1 MATMDVFEGDAF
13 NMRSLTAAINATPF
27 VPGRVSELGI
37 FEEQGVTTNKIS
49 VERIAPSVGLVQT
62 SSRGAPPVQNTAD
75 LRTMYDLNT
84 SRIAVSDTLYADEVQ
99 GVRAFGSEN
108 DVQALQAEVNSRFE
122 KLAQRIAATIEYQ
135 RFTALEGI
143 TYDADGTTALVTSA
157 SVFPG
162 SVPGALDMALDTAG
176 VRTKI
181 SQVIRSIE
189 NALGG
194 RPYSSIHCFCDDT
207 FFDNLVSNADVID
220 SYKYVE
226 GGALRDRTARRS
238 ISVGGIDF
246 EEYRP
251 LTGKDPLGNG
261 TAIAFPIGASIFHS
275 VYGPA
280 DYNDS
285 VNTMAVPLYAR
296 QFADPLGD
304 RFRLLEAQS
313 NVINVCVEPSAI
325 YPLDDGV

>member
-1 MATMDVFEGDAF
+1 MATMDVFESDAF

-37 FEEQGVTTNKIS
+37 FEESGVTTTKVS
-49 VERIAPSVGLVQT
+49 VERLAPSVGLVAT
-62 SSRGAPPVQNTAD
+62 SARGAPPVQNTAD
-75 LRTMYDLNT
+75 LRTLYDLNT
-84 SRIAVSDTLYADEVQ
+84 SRIAISDTLYADSVQ
-99 GVRAFGSEN
+99 GVRAFGSET

-122 KLAQRIAATIEYQ
+122 KLAQRIAATIEFQ
-135 RFTALEGI
+135 RFTALEAV
-143 TYDADGTTALVTSA
+143 TMDSNGTTALVTSA
-157 SVFPG
+157 DVFPG
-162 SVPGALDMALDTAG
+162 SVPAALDMALGSTG

-194 RPYSSIHCFCDDT
+194 RSYSSIHCFCDDT

-220 SYKYVE
+220 SYKYVD

-251 LTGKDPLGNG
+251 GTPDPLGNG
-261 TAIAFPIGASIFHS
+261 TAIAFPIGAGIFKS
-275 VYGPA
+275 VFAPA
-280 DYNDS
+280 DYNDT
-285 VNTMAVPLYAR
+285 VNTTGLPLYAR

-313 NVINVCVEPSAI
+313 NVLNVCVEPSAV